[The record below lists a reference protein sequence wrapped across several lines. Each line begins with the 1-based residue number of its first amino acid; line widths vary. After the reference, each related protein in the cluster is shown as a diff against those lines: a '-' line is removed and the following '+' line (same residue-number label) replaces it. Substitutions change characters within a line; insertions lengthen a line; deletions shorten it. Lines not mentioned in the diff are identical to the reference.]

1 MTLAVIDGSNNLR
14 EFQEDLTLVLSD
26 AYAFTARHGTRT
38 EITRYEPAKEFNF
51 TALNHDDNLEVRIL
65 KIIRQIESNRLCCLK
80 RAACLSERRRV
91 GGNEVENVSAHTQ
104 ITNNNQP
111 PD

>member
-1 MTLAVIDGSNNLR
+1 MTLAIIDGSNNLR

-80 RAACLSERRRV
+80 RAACLSGATAGGWKRSGKCERAYP
-91 GGNEVENVSAHTQ
+91 NHKQ
-104 ITNNNQP
+104 
-111 PD
+111 